1 MESDS
6 RVRLLRL
13 YQLLREE
20 SSEQHP
26 ISTPD
31 VIRKLKEYWDID
43 AFRITVQRDVAA
55 IQAAGVDVRI
65 VRSTR
70 NSFYIASS
78 DEKLPGV
85 PLRSH
90 SVEDAREYRV
100 GNSYIGKDDVSE
112 DIRGSFLTPDA
123 LRFICAA
130 NGYDAEKIGQYF
142 LELLPKMTKRQE
154 HSYLGRIAVNFKE
167 NTERI
172 CDRIPSKLMRKELA
186 KSGERLSV
194 MQWASIAHMIF
205 EGDDLANAFADLAAS
220 TSDEYEVRLLSA
232 AIEDILEFGYTD
244 HRALEVYR
252 TRHPDGEFPL
262 YPFLE
267 RCNLPILLKKGD
279 LLRARAKKRF
289 VYALV
294 VDTPANLPEGSDFT
308 DESYL
313 CYDLGYS
320 DPADLFAAHTHVHV
334 CFAERI
340 DEFALRDRCKENLK
354 IIRQELEK
362 REQEQENNGENT

>member
-1 MESDS
+1 MATDS
-6 RVRLLRL
+6 RVRLLRF

-26 ISTPD
+26 ISTPE
-31 VIRKLKEYWDID
+31 VIRKLKEYWGID
-43 AFRITVQRDVAA
+43 AFRITVQKDVASMRE
-55 IQAAGVDVRI
+55 AGVDVRI
-65 VRSTR
+65 IRSTR
-70 NSFYIASS
+70 CSYYIAST
-78 DEKLPGV
+78 DEKLPAV
-85 PLRSH
+85 ALRSP

-100 GNSYIGKDDVSE
+100 GNSYIDRNEVGS
-112 DIRGSFLTPDA
+112 DIRGNFLTPDA

-130 NGYDAEKIGQYF
+130 NGYDAEKVGRYF
-142 LELLPKMTKRQE
+142 LELLPKLTKRQE

-172 CDRIPSKLMRKELA
+172 LDRIPSKPMRKALA
-186 KSGERLSV
+186 KSGERFSV

-205 EGDDLANAFADLAAS
+205 EGDDLANAFCDLAAS

-232 AIEDILEFGYTD
+232 AVEDILEFGYTD

-267 RCNLPILLKKGD
+267 RCHLPILLKKGD
-279 LLRARAKKRF
+279 LLRARTGRRF

-294 VDTPANLPEGSDFT
+294 IDTPSELPEGSDFT

-320 DPADLFAAHTHVHV
+320 NPRDLFAAHTHIHV

-340 DEFALRDRCKENLK
+340 DEFALRERHKENLK
-354 IIRQELEK
+354 IIRQELELQ
-362 REQEQENNGENT
+362 EQELENNGENT